1 MDALTAYVRK
11 ELRRAE
17 TEKYEIECDP
27 NLPIPYLFLTPKG
40 QEIDLRLFSKDI
52 MRRALPVIHEVLE
65 KESRGWF
72 LHFRERLIAEL
83 REKKLSDHDIQEEV
97 NEAAMREYLQRVYN
111 AILSNELLKSLGDG
125 IPQLLVQQAQSVVI
139 MKK

>member
-1 MDALTAYVRK
+1 M
-11 ELRRAE
+11 
-17 TEKYEIECDP
+17 EKFEIECDSA
-27 NLPIPYLFLTPKG
+27 LPVPYLYLTPKG

-52 MRRALPVIHEVLE
+52 LRKALPVVNEVLE

-83 REKKLSDHDIQEEV
+83 RDKKLSDLDIQEEV

-111 AILSNELLKSLGDG
+111 AILTNDHLKSLGDG
-125 IPQLLVQQAQSVVI
+125 IPELLVQQAQSVVI
-139 MKK
+139 MNK